1 MWTYTTLLEVTQIFG
16 KHSKY
21 CGIYEE
27 LELENTLASNAKLTY
42 HALDLAVKII
52 ALLKDQVQRRKQYVQ
67 RANLNFVACA
77 KTNITTIWHVLS

>member
-1 MWTYTTLLEVTQIFG
+1 MVSIANTVVYTKSLSLKIHWQ
-16 KHSKY
+16 
-21 CGIYEE
+21 
-27 LELENTLASNAKLTY
+27 AMQKLTY